1 MKCANCSIIILL
13 HRIESLQP
21 ECNQLNWDVNEDM
34 ERRGLLDFLLGKHL
48 LHTRRS
54 FDDALFD
61 LDIELCNET
70 R

>member
-1 MKCANCSIIILL
+1 
-13 HRIESLQP
+13 
-21 ECNQLNWDVNEDM
+21 M

-54 FDDALFD
+54 FDDALFR